1 MIYRFKLKHVVYFG
15 IVLIAVVI
23 VSAMCSSFAFFS
35 SVNEEHGRL
44 NIVTGTLNY
53 KLSANDLINNKVSL
67 QPGEYKALDIKITSL
82 NTIDSK
88 YELYYTSTSN
98 NVLVEY
104 TSTIDIPS
112 GTIDALGEK
121 IISIIIHN
129 SSSKNETI
137 TFGVVGGFANKVL
150 TINSEY
156 NAIPQVALVPGL
168 YDSNDNMIAAWDKL
182 VREYGLDVEHDYN
195 LTYDNDYTNM
205 TSNEFVYNETIG
217 SYVSNNP
224 NMYNYL
230 LIHNPELQ
238 LGTKLVVGNV
248 SKIGDL
254 GLSGNN
260 LKEIVLPKTLTRI
273 GDCGMLYSRALEKI
287 EIPENVTYIGVLA
300 FSSASNLSSVVF
312 APNSKLDNINGVA
325 FEYTNISSITIP
337 RSVTSIGGEAFRG
350 CNSLSEVLLEDN
362 SQLTSIGDGAFDN
375 TPWYT
380 EASKNGTPTLNGIP
394 VNPKM

>member
-121 IISIIIHN
+121 IISIIIRN

-156 NAIPQVALVPGL
+156 NAIPQVALIPGL
-168 YDSNDNMIAAWDKL
+168 YDDNNNLLAAWDVL
-182 VREYGLDVEHDYN
+182 VSEYGLDVEKNYDVQIDEKYTQLLSDDYI
-195 LTYDNDYTNM
+195 YDSENIRYIPTNP
-205 TSNEFVYNETIG
+205 SLFGYIVL
-217 SYVSNNP
+217 NNP
-224 NMYNYL
+224 
-230 LIHNPELQ
+230 Q
-238 LGTKLVVGNV
+238 FQTGTKLVVGNV
-248 SKIGDL
+248 SQIGDL
-254 GLSGNN
+254 ALAGNP
-260 LKEIVLPKTLTRI
+260 LKQVVLPDSITRI
-273 GDCGMLYSRALEKI
+273 GDISFAYSTRLESI
-287 EIPENVTYIGVLA
+287 EIPVNVTYIGFWGFYA
-300 FSSASNLSSVVF
+300 ANLSEITF
-312 APNSKLDNINGVA
+312 ARNSKLNQINGAA
-325 FEYTNISSITIP
+325 FVDTKISSLVIP
-337 RSVTSIGGEAFRG
+337 ASVTRIDWGAFMN
-350 CNSLSEVLLEDN
+350 CSNLTYVSVEDN
-362 SQLTSIGDGAFDN
+362 SNLAIIGSGAFDN

-380 EASKNGTPTLNGIP
+380 EASKNGTPTLNGVQVLP
-394 VNPKM
+394 NE